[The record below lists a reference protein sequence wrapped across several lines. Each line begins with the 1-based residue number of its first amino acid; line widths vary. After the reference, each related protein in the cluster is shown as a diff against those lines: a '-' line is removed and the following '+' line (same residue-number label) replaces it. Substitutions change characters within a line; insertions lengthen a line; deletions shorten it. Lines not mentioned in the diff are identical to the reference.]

1 MSSCLNPIRYRF
13 RSVSLKVQFPN
24 YFSTL
29 TIDFLQYYLFFSC
42 SRCHLKKVSAAVNE
56 KVEYSGSC
64 SLSNRASQGHTCI
77 GTLQLPE
84 LPRFTAYETSCN
96 VISLGGWYSCH
107 GFPALQ
113 FTQHLVYG
121 ATGSRNGHL
130 WTSACL
136 AWGTNKEVW
145 YEVTLSFEIFDFR
158 KIFNLLC
165 IFATELCMSPTSGT
179 PSRHLNLIQI
189 PLHLAAF
196 RLFFDLYGFW
206 PWLFSLPPLAL
217 SLGTGCLSAVSEEKT
232 PRPLL
237 HSHPQLLHCC
247 KTFEPS
253 ENYFLVSFFT
263 A

>member
-1 MSSCLNPIRYRF
+1 M
-13 RSVSLKVQFPN
+13 
-24 YFSTL
+24 
-29 TIDFLQYYLFFSC
+29 
-42 SRCHLKKVSAAVNE
+42 
-56 KVEYSGSC
+56 EYSGSC

-107 GFPALQ
+107 GLLALQ

-121 ATGSRNGHL
+121 ATGSRNGYL

-158 KIFNLLC
+158 KIFSLLC
-165 IFATELCMSPTSGT
+165 IFATELCVSPTSRT

-206 PWLFSLPPLAL
+206 PWLFSLPPLAH
-217 SLGTGCLSAVSEEKT
+217 SLGTGCLSAVSEEKKDSRATATLPSPT
-232 PRPLL
+232 PPLL
-237 HSHPQLLHCC
+237 QNFLTFWELL
-247 KTFEPS
+247 F
-253 ENYFLVSFFT
+253 SFFFYSLILHGSSFRQT
-263 A
+263 WASGELKKQSLYLDGDTKRSK